1 MKHDI
6 IVVGGG
12 SAGCAM
18 AARLSEAG
26 LKVLLLEAG
35 KDNKHYRLQIPALTS
50 SIVQNPDFDWRY
62 AAEPDPSMG
71 GRVNIWCGGKRL
83 GGGSS
88 INGMM
93 YCRGHRWDYQR
104 WCELGADGW
113 SYDDLMPYF
122 KRVETNT
129 RGEDVWRGGSGPVT
143 VSDCAVDY
151 PVIDAWLEAAISV
164 GSPRTRDHNGE
175 TPGEGSDYAQ
185 VTQRNG
191 LRSSATGYLTQVAN
205 PNTLTVET
213 EAQVT
218 RVVIE
223 NGRAVGV
230 EYLRNGSRHEVRS
243 NHGVV
248 VSTGTMGTTRLLM
261 VSGIGPAD
269 HLREVGVDVVH
280 AMAGLG
286 QNLQEHVGTHLINSV
301 NTPTINSE
309 AYGWPLVR
317 NAVNFA
323 LHRRGILTTSV
334 GHVQSYISTRSG
346 LPAPNIQ
353 TTLTALAFDL
363 DKEGKVVLRRDPAIS
378 TTICVSRPGARGNIR
393 LRSDDPLVAPQI
405 NHELL
410 GDPDDVEQLAEGI
423 EYAREMMSQ
432 PAIRG
437 MITGEIRPG
446 VSGKELRDYVR
457 MASIPFY
464 HPVGTCRMGQDEL
477 SVVDPDLRV
486 HGLDGLWVADA
497 SVMPTLPSG
506 NTNATALVIGDK
518 GAAHVLKA
526 IEGRADRLTPRP
538 AAATA

>member
-1 MKHDI
+1 MTHDI

-18 AARLSEAG
+18 AGRLSEAG

-35 KDNKHYRLQIPALTS
+35 KSDKHYRLQIPALTS
-50 SIVQNPDFDWRY
+50 SVVQHPDFDWRY
-62 AAEPDPSMG
+62 AAEPDPSLN
-71 GRVNIWCGGKRL
+71 GRINVWCGGKRL

-93 YCRGHRWDYQR
+93 FCRGHRWDYQH

-113 SYDDLMPYF
+113 SYDDLLPFFRRM
-122 KRVETNT
+122 ETNT
-129 RGEDVWRGGSGPVT
+129 RGEDAWRGGSGPVT
-143 VSDCAVDY
+143 VSDCA
-151 PVIDAWLEAAISV
+151 IDLPIMEAWLQAAIQA
-164 GSPRTRDHNGE
+164 GTPRTDDHNGE
-175 TPGEGSDYAQ
+175 HPGEGSDYAQ

-191 LRSSATGYLTQVAN
+191 LRSSATGYLTKVAN
-205 PNTLTVET
+205 PNTLTLEL

-230 EYLRNGSRHEVRS
+230 EYLKNGQRHTVRS
-243 NHGVV
+243 RHGVV

-269 HLREVGVDVVH
+269 HLREVGVELVH
-280 AMAGLG
+280 HLPGLG

-301 NTPTINSE
+301 NTPTISSE
-309 AYGWPLVR
+309 AYGLPLVKH
-317 NAVNFA
+317 AFNFA
-323 LHRRGILTTSV
+323 LRRRGILTTSV
-334 GHVQSYISTRSG
+334 GHVQSYIRTRPD

-363 DKEGKVVLRRDPAIS
+363 DKEGKVVLRREPAIS
-378 TTICVSRPGARGNIR
+378 TTVCVSRPKSRGTIQ
-393 LRSDDPLVAPQI
+393 LRSADPLAAPVIRHQ
-405 NHELL
+405 LL

-423 EYAREMMSQ
+423 EFAREMMAQ
-432 PAIRG
+432 PAIRDL
-437 MITGEIRPG
+437 ITGEIRPG

-464 HPVGTCRMGQDEL
+464 HPVGTCRMGKDEL
-477 SVVDPDLRV
+477 AVVDPDLRV
-486 HGLDGLWVADA
+486 HGLGGLWVADN
-497 SVMPTLPSG
+497 SVMPTLP
-506 NTNATALVIGDK
+506 
-518 GAAHVLKA
+518 
-526 IEGRADRLTPRP
+526 
-538 AAATA
+538 